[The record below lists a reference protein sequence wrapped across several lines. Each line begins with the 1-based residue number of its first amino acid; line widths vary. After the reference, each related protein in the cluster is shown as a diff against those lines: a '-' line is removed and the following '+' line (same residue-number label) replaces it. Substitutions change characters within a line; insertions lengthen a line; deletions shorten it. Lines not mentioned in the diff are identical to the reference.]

1 MEKWGGDHENLRIM
15 RLKLELKERRE
26 QEKISEGK
34 KNLLTLYVFLF
45 ANKENFKMTQLSL
58 LQSVK

>member
-1 MEKWGGDHENLRIM
+1 M

-58 LQSVK
+58 LQSVKWLLCEGII